1 MLKKRQPRFDPV
13 GAPGALITT
22 FRHDYPDG
30 FVFGEHYH
38 DRDQIV
44 YACQGVMT
52 VETSQGMW
60 ILPTSRALW
69 IPSGIPHAVRMSG
82 EVSLRT
88 LYLRP
93 KLVPGLPRACT
104 VVNISPLLKELIL
117 YTCEFKALNNRIEAR
132 RHLIGVI
139 LDLLRS
145 SQTIPLQLPR
155 PADPRALKVADFLY
169 ANPGSAV
176 PTEEICARA
185 GASKRTIERLF
196 QQDARMTL
204 GRWRQQLRLMHSMR
218 LLAQGMK
225 INSVALE
232 AGYSSASAFILMFRS
247 VLGTTPGQYFQ
258 SHNPGQ
264 SRSL

>member
-1 MLKKRQPRFDPV
+1 MSKKRQLARFDPV
-13 GAPGALITT
+13 GASGALVTT

-30 FVFGEHYH
+30 FVFDEHYH

-44 YACQGVMT
+44 YASQGVMT

-60 ILPTSRALW
+60 VLPASRALW
-69 IPSGIPHAVRMSG
+69 IPTGIPHAVRMAG

-93 KLVPGLPRACT
+93 KLVRGLPRVCT
-104 VVNISPLLKELIL
+104 VVNISPLLKELII
-117 YTCEFKALNNRIEAR
+117 YSCQFKVLDNRIKTR
-132 RHLIGVI
+132 RHLVTLI

-145 SQTIPLQLPR
+145 SRTIPLQLPR
-155 PADPRALKVADFLY
+155 PVDHRAVRVADFLY
-169 ANPGSAV
+169 SNPGSIV

-196 QQDARMTL
+196 RQNTRMTL

-232 AGYSSASAFILMFRS
+232 AGYSSPSAFILMFRNA
-247 VLGTTPGQYFQ
+247 LGTSPGQYFQ
-258 SHNPGQ
+258 QVQSHN
-264 SRSL
+264 LE

>member
-1 MLKKRQPRFDPV
+1 MSKKRQLARFDPV
-13 GAPGALITT
+13 GVSGALVTT

-30 FVFGEHYH
+30 FVFDEHYH

-44 YACQGVMT
+44 YASQGVMT

-60 ILPTSRALW
+60 VLPASRALW
-69 IPSGIPHAVRMSG
+69 IPAGIPHAVRMAG

-93 KLVPGLPRACT
+93 KLVRGLPRVCT
-104 VVNISPLLKELIL
+104 VVNISPLLKELII
-117 YTCEFKALNNRIEAR
+117 YSCQFKVLDNQTKIRS
-132 RHLIGVI
+132 HLVTLI

-145 SQTIPLQLPR
+145 SRTIPLQLPR
-155 PADPRALKVADFLY
+155 PVDHRALRVADFLY
-169 ANPGSAV
+169 ANPGSIV

-196 QQDARMTL
+196 RQNTRMTL

-232 AGYSSASAFILMFRS
+232 AGYSSPSAFILMFRS
-247 VLGTTPGQYFQ
+247 ALGTSPGQYFQ
-258 SHNPGQ
+258 QVQSHNLG
-264 SRSL
+264 

>member
-1 MLKKRQPRFDPV
+1 MSKKRQLAQFDPV

-30 FVFGEHYH
+30 FVYGEHYH
-38 DRDQIV
+38 DRDQIIF
-44 YACQGVMT
+44 ACQGVMT
-52 VETSQGMW
+52 VETSEGKW
-60 ILPTSRALW
+60 VLPTSRALW
-69 IPSGIPHAVRMSG
+69 IPAGVPHAVHMAG

-93 KLVPGLPRACT
+93 KLARGLPRTCT
-104 VVNISPLLKELIL
+104 VVNISPLSRELIL
-117 YTCEFKALNNRIEAR
+117 YTCQFKALNNRARAR

-139 LDLLRS
+139 LELLRS
-145 SQTIPLQLPR
+145 SQTIPMQLPH
-155 PADPRALKVADFLY
+155 PSDPRALKVADFMHSD
-169 ANPGSAV
+169 PGSAV
-176 PTEEICARA
+176 PIEELCTRA

-196 QQDARMTL
+196 RQDTQMTL

-232 AGYSSASAFILMFRS
+232 SGYSSPSAFIMMFKS

-258 SHNPGQ
+258 QVPSHQ
-264 SRSL
+264 LE

>member
-1 MLKKRQPRFDPV
+1 
-13 GAPGALITT
+13 
-22 FRHDYPDG
+22 
-30 FVFGEHYH
+30 
-38 DRDQIV
+38 
-44 YACQGVMT
+44 MT

-60 ILPTSRALW
+60 VLPASRALW
-69 IPSGIPHAVRMSG
+69 IPTGIPHAVRMAG

-93 KLVPGLPRACT
+93 KLVRGLPRVCT
-104 VVNISPLLKELIL
+104 VVNISPLLKELII
-117 YTCEFKALNNRIEAR
+117 YSCQFKVLDNRTKIR
-132 RHLIGVI
+132 SHLVTLI

-145 SQTIPLQLPR
+145 SRTIPLQLPR
-155 PADPRALKVADFLY
+155 PVDHRALRVADFLY
-169 ANPGSAV
+169 ANPGSIV

-196 QQDARMTL
+196 RQNTRMTL

-232 AGYSSASAFILMFRS
+232 AGYSSPSAFILMFRS
-247 VLGTTPGQYFQ
+247 ALGTSPGQYFQ
-258 SHNPGQ
+258 QVQSHN
-264 SRSL
+264 LE